1 MASFI
6 RLLVGAPLAAI
17 VTFLLF
23 TLMQILI
30 FEDAEWNDDAGD
42 ELRITISEAPEEIQA
57 RTRDTNIDQVENV
70 TPPPPPPAIE
80 RARADQPSES
90 MSTIV
95 GGLPEFNRPQLAGG
109 DISFNVSDRDAQPLV
124 RIPPQYP
131 PRAAERGIEGRC
143 SVEFDV
149 TPDGNPTNV
158 RILSCSNS
166 VFERET
172 IRAVE
177 RWRYEPRVQ
186 DGVAQWR
193 RGVQTQFDYNLDQ

>member
-1 MASFI
+1 MASLV

-17 VTFLLF
+17 ITFLLF

-30 FEDAEWNDDAGD
+30 FDDSTGFDEASE
-42 ELRITISEAPEEIQA
+42 ELRITIADRPEEITA
-57 RTRDTNIDQVENV
+57 RDRTVNVDAVEEV

-80 RARADQPSES
+80 RARSDAPTES

-95 GGLPEFNRPQLAGG
+95 GGLPEFDRPQLAGG

-124 RIPPQYP
+124 RIPPNYP
-131 PRAAERGIEGRC
+131 VRAQERGLEGRC
-143 SVEFDV
+143 EVTFDV
-149 TPDGNPTNV
+149 TPEGTPTNV
-158 RILSCSNS
+158 RILTCSNS
-166 VFERET
+166 VFERDT

-177 RWRYEPRVQ
+177 RWRYEPRIQ

-193 RGVQTQFDYNLDQ
+193 RGVVTHFDYTLNN

>member
-1 MASFI
+1 MASLV

-17 VTFLLF
+17 ITFLLF

-30 FEDAEWNDDAGD
+30 FEDGAPLEDADD
-42 ELRITISEAPEEIQA
+42 EVRISISEAPEEITA
-57 RTRDTNIDQVENV
+57 RARDTNIDQVEDV

-80 RARADQPSES
+80 RARADQPTES
-90 MSTIV
+90 MATIV
-95 GGLPEFNRPQLAGG
+95 GGLPEFDRPSLTGS

-143 SVEFDV
+143 EVTFDV
-149 TPDGNPTNV
+149 TPEGSPTNV
-158 RILSCSNS
+158 RIINCTNS
-166 VFERET
+166 VFERES

-177 RWRYEPRVQ
+177 RWRYEARVQ
-186 DGVAQWR
+186 DGTPQWR
-193 RGVQTQFDYNLDQ
+193 RGVVTQFDYTLDN

>member
-80 RARADQPSES
+80 RARADQPSEN

>member
-1 MASFI
+1 MASLV

-17 VTFLLF
+17 ITFLLF

-30 FEDAEWNDDAGD
+30 FDDSPGFDEASE
-42 ELRITISEAPEEIQA
+42 ELRITIADRPEEITA
-57 RTRDTNIDQVENV
+57 RDRTVNVDDVEEV

-80 RARADQPSES
+80 RARSDAPTES

-95 GGLPEFNRPQLAGG
+95 GGLPEFDRPQLAGG

-124 RIPPQYP
+124 RIPPNYP
-131 PRAAERGIEGRC
+131 VRAQERGLEGRC
-143 SVEFDV
+143 EVTFDV
-149 TPDGNPTNV
+149 TPEGTPTNV
-158 RILSCSNS
+158 RILTCSNS
-166 VFERET
+166 VFERDT

-177 RWRYEPRVQ
+177 RWRYEPRIQ

-193 RGVQTQFDYNLDQ
+193 RGVVTHFDYTLNN

>member
-1 MASFI
+1 MASI
-6 RLLVGAPLAAI
+6 VRLLVSMPLAAI
-17 VTFLLF
+17 ITFLLF

-30 FEDAEWNDDAGD
+30 FEDGVPLDDAGE
-42 ELRITISEAPEEIQA
+42 ELRISISEAPEEIQA
-57 RTRDTNIDQVENV
+57 RVRDANIDQVEDV

-80 RARADQPSES
+80 RARADQPTES
-90 MSTIV
+90 LSTIV
-95 GGLPEFNRPQLAGG
+95 GGLPEFDRPSLTGG

-131 PRAAERGIEGRC
+131 PRAAERGLEGRC

-166 VFERET
+166 VFERES

-186 DGVAQWR
+186 DGTPQWR

>member
-1 MASFI
+1 MASLV
-6 RLLVGAPLAAI
+6 RLLIGAPLAAI

-30 FEDAEWNDDAGD
+30 FEDGTPLEDVED
-42 ELRITISEAPEEIQA
+42 EVRISISEAPEEISA
-57 RTRDTNIDQVENV
+57 RVRDANIDQVEDV

-80 RARADQPSES
+80 RARADQPTES

-95 GGLPEFNRPQLAGG
+95 GGLPDFDRPSLAGG

-158 RILSCSNS
+158 RILSCTNS

-186 DGVAQWR
+186 DGTPQWR

>member
-1 MASFI
+1 MASI
-6 RLLVGAPLAAI
+6 VRLLVGAPLAAI

-30 FEDAEWNDDAGD
+30 FEDGTPLEEAGD
-42 ELRITISEAPEEIQA
+42 DIRISIAEAPEEIQA
-57 RTRDTNIDQVENV
+57 RVRDANIDQVEDV

-80 RARADQPSES
+80 RARADQPTES

-95 GGLPEFNRPQLAGG
+95 GGLPEFDRPSLAGG
-109 DISFNVSDRDAQPLV
+109 DISFDVSDRDAQPLV

-158 RILSCSNS
+158 RILSCTNS

>member
-1 MASFI
+1 MASI
-6 RLLVGAPLAAI
+6 VRLLVGAPLAAI

-30 FEDAEWNDDAGD
+30 FEDGTPLEEAGD
-42 ELRITISEAPEEIQA
+42 DIRISIAEAPEEIQA
-57 RTRDTNIDQVENV
+57 RVRDANIDQVEDV

-80 RARADQPSES
+80 RARADQPNES

-95 GGLPEFNRPQLAGG
+95 GGLPEFDRPSLAGG
-109 DISFNVSDRDAQPLV
+109 DISFDVSDRDAQPLV

-131 PRAAERGIEGRC
+131 PRAAERGLEGRC

-149 TPDGNPTNV
+149 TPEGNPTNV
-158 RILSCSNS
+158 RILSCTNS

-186 DGVAQWR
+186 DGTPQWR
-193 RGVQTQFDYNLDQ
+193 RGVQTQFDYNLNE

>member
-1 MASFI
+1 MASLV

-17 VTFLLF
+17 ITFLLF

-30 FEDAEWNDDAGD
+30 FDDSTGFDEASE
-42 ELRITISEAPEEIQA
+42 ELRITIADRPEEITA
-57 RTRDTNIDQVENV
+57 RDRTVNVDDVEEV

-80 RARADQPSES
+80 RARSDAPTES

-95 GGLPEFNRPQLAGG
+95 GGLPEFDRPQLAGG

-124 RIPPQYP
+124 RIPPNYP
-131 PRAAERGIEGRC
+131 VRAQERGLEGRC
-143 SVEFDV
+143 EVTFDV
-149 TPDGNPTNV
+149 TPEGTPTNV
-158 RILSCSNS
+158 RILTCSNS
-166 VFERET
+166 VFERDT

-177 RWRYEPRVQ
+177 RWRYEPRIQ

-193 RGVQTQFDYNLDQ
+193 RGVVTHFDYTLNN

>member
-1 MASFI
+1 MASLI
-6 RLLVGAPLAAI
+6 RLIVSVPIAAV

-30 FEDAEWNDDAGD
+30 FEDSVPLDDAGD
-42 ELRITISEAPEEIQA
+42 ELRISIADRVEDISVRD
-57 RTRDTNIDQVENV
+57 RTVTVDDVDQVE
-70 TPPPPPPAIE
+70 PPPPPPQIE
-80 RARADQPSES
+80 RQRADQPSES
-90 MSTIV
+90 MSTVV
-95 GGLPEFNRPQLAGG
+95 GGLPEFDRPQLAGG
-109 DISFNVSDRDAQPLV
+109 DISFDVSDRDAQPLV
-124 RIPPQYP
+124 RIPPNYP

-143 SVEFDV
+143 EVTFDV

-177 RWRYEPRVQ
+177 RWRYEPRLQ

-193 RGVQTQFDYNLDQ
+193 RGVVTHFDYNLRD

>member
-1 MASFI
+1 MASLV

-17 VTFLLF
+17 ITFLLF

-30 FEDAEWNDDAGD
+30 FDDSTGFDEAGE
-42 ELRITISEAPEEIQA
+42 ELRITIADRPEEITA
-57 RTRDTNIDQVENV
+57 RDRTVNVDDVEEV

-80 RARADQPSES
+80 RARSDAPTES

-95 GGLPEFNRPQLAGG
+95 GGLPEFDRPQLAGG

-124 RIPPQYP
+124 RIPPNYP
-131 PRAAERGIEGRC
+131 VRAQERGLEGRC
-143 SVEFDV
+143 EVTFDV
-149 TPDGNPTNV
+149 TPEGTPTNV
-158 RILSCSNS
+158 RILTCSNS
-166 VFERET
+166 VFERDT

-177 RWRYEPRVQ
+177 RWRYEPRIQ

-193 RGVQTQFDYNLDQ
+193 RGVVTHFDYTLNN

>member
-1 MASFI
+1 MASLI
-6 RLLVGAPLAAI
+6 RLIVSVPLAAI
-17 VTFLLF
+17 ITFLLF

-30 FEDAEWNDDAGD
+30 FEDSVPLDDAGD
-42 ELRITISEAPEEIQA
+42 ELRISIADRVEDIAVRD
-57 RTRDTNIDQVENV
+57 RTVTVDDVDQVE
-70 TPPPPPPAIE
+70 PPPPPPQIE

-95 GGLPEFNRPQLAGG
+95 GGLPEFDRPSLAGG
-109 DISFNVSDRDAQPLV
+109 DISFDVSDRDAQPLV
-124 RIPPQYP
+124 RIPPNYP
-131 PRAAERGIEGRC
+131 VRAAERGIEGRC
-143 SVEFDV
+143 EVTFDV
-149 TPDGNPTNV
+149 TPEGNPTNV
-158 RILSCSNS
+158 RILSCTNS

-193 RGVQTQFDYNLDQ
+193 RGVVTHFDYNLE

>member
-1 MASFI
+1 MASI
-6 RLLVGAPLAAI
+6 VRLLVGAPLAAI

-30 FEDAEWNDDAGD
+30 FEDGTPLEEAGD
-42 ELRITISEAPEEIQA
+42 DIRISIAEAPEEIQA
-57 RTRDTNIDQVENV
+57 RVRDASIDQVEDV

-80 RARADQPSES
+80 RARADQPTES

-95 GGLPEFNRPQLAGG
+95 GGLPDFDRPSLTGG
-109 DISFNVSDRDAQPLV
+109 DISFDVSDRDAQPLV

-158 RILSCSNS
+158 RILSCTNS

-186 DGVAQWR
+186 DGVPQWR
-193 RGVQTQFDYNLDQ
+193 RGVQTQFDYNLNQ

>member
-1 MASFI
+1 MASLV

-17 VTFLLF
+17 ITFLLF

-30 FEDAEWNDDAGD
+30 FEDGAPLPDVDD
-42 ELRITISEAPEEIQA
+42 EVRISISEAPEEIAA
-57 RTRDTNIDQVENV
+57 RVRDTSIDQVEDV

-80 RARADQPSES
+80 RARADQPTES
-90 MSTIV
+90 MATIV
-95 GGLPEFNRPQLAGG
+95 GGLPEFDRPSLTGG

-149 TPDGNPTNV
+149 TPDGNTTNI
-158 RILSCSNS
+158 RILSCTNS
-166 VFERET
+166 IFERDT

-177 RWRYEPRVQ
+177 RWRYEARVQ

-193 RGVQTQFDYNLDQ
+193 RGVQTSFDYNLDN